1 MGRHGIRYTWP
12 MAIRKPAPRRDF
24 PPMEAITADDFYAL
38 PDSPERYELFE
49 GMLVMAPPPDFG
61 HQDISGELTVALRL
75 FARSSGGTAVASPV
89 GVEVGTSTVFEP
101 DLVYLAPHQASLIET
116 RGVRGAPALVVEIS
130 SPSTRRY
137 DLSTKLPAYLDA
149 GVLEVWIVDP
159 VARTVAV
166 HHKGEPP
173 TTFAFGEPIPSVVVE
188 VGAAGLERFV
198 S

>member
-1 MGRHGIRYTWP
+1 
-12 MAIRKPAPRRDF
+12 
-24 PPMEAITADDFYAL
+24 MEALTADDFYAL
-38 PDSPERYELFE
+38 PDSPERYELLE
-49 GMLVMAPPPDFG
+49 GMLVMAPPPDG
-61 HQDISGELTVALRL
+61 SHQSIQGWLVHQLWK
-75 FARSSGGTAVASPV
+75 FAEDSGGQVLGSPT
-89 GVEVGTSTVFEP
+89 GVQIGLSTVFEP
-101 DLVYLAPHQASLIET
+101 DVLYLAPQQASLLEQ
-116 RGVRGAPALVVEIS
+116 RGVRGAPALIVEIS

-137 DLSTKLPAYLDA
+137 DISTKLPAYLDA

-159 VARTVAV
+159 VAKTVAV